1 MLKQKKK
8 ELLANKLISDVIPA
22 INSSENGQKVLNS
35 MDIYRISHLPVIEG
49 STYLGLVSDKLI
61 YDLNLLNEP
70 IAKEK
75 EKFLS
80 AHVHELQH
88 IFEVAVVM
96 YKLKLS
102 VIAVVNK
109 EHEYIGAITLFDLA
123 RRFARFFSLQ
133 EVGGVIVLEVNV
145 NDYSLAHISRIVEEN
160 DTKILSFFL
169 NNKTGTNVLELI
181 LKLDKEDLSP
191 VIRALERFDY
201 NVKGVYLDDSILNDL
216 YQDRYDQ
223 FMRYMDL

>member
-1 MLKQKKK
+1 MLAK
-8 ELLANKLISDVIPA
+8 KLISDVIPA
-22 INSSENGQKVLNS
+22 INSSEKGQKVLNS
-35 MDIYRISHLPVIEG
+35 MDLFRVSHLPVIDG
-49 STYLGLVSDKLI
+49 STYMGLVSDKLI

-75 EKFLS
+75 EKFFT
-80 AHVHELQH
+80 AHVHEQQH
-88 IFEVAVVM
+88 IFEVAVLM

-102 VIAVVNK
+102 VIAVVSQ
-109 EHEYIGAITLFDLA
+109 EHEFIGAITLFDLA

-133 EVGGVIVLEVNV
+133 EVGGVVVLEVNV
-145 NDYSLAHISRIVEEN
+145 NDYSLAHISKIVEEN

-169 NNKTGTNVLELI
+169 NRRPGTNVLELI

-201 NVKGVYLDDSILNDL
+201 IIKGVYLDDSMLNDL

-223 FMRYMDL
+223 FMKYMNL

>member
-1 MLKQKKK
+1 LLKLKKK
-8 ELLANKLISDVIPA
+8 DLLANKLISDVIPA
-22 INSSENGQKVLNS
+22 ISSSENGQKVLNS
-35 MDIYRISHLPVIEG
+35 MDIYRVSHLPVIEG
-49 STYLGLVSDKLI
+49 SIYLGLVSDKLI
-61 YDLNLLNEP
+61 YDFNLLNEP
-70 IAKEK
+70 IANEK
-75 EKFLS
+75 DKFLT

-109 EHEYIGAITLFDLA
+109 EHEFIGAITLFDLA

-145 NDYSLAHISRIVEEN
+145 NDYSLAQISRIVEEN

-169 NNKTGTNVLELI
+169 NNKTGTNLLELI